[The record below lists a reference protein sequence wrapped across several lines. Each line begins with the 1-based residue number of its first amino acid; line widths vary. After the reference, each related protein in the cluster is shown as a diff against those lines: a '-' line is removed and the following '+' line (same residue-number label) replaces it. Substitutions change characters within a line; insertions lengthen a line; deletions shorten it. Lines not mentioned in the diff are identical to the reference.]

1 MNPIDGKEFND
12 MFGEALS
19 RGGEHLDKVAEVTGL
34 YIQEKLREN
43 SFARRILPPQTV
55 TVAELTR
62 NVSDESL
69 VYIDDLEPDSIAMRI
84 NMRGEP
90 DKTYIQA
97 PRYAIRMQTITSD
110 RFQKTEQE
118 LRSYRMPLT
127 KVIEQN
133 TVKDIQEQ
141 MDVKFMEHV
150 RIGLMFAT
158 IARKN
163 ELVDAGR
170 VQDDQLSGTSMIV
183 SGDPGSGKN
192 FRSALHFASYLLTG
206 KVASTD
212 RGGALTINIADKVEM
227 LSAGTYSPV
236 DGFFTNILLSQE
248 ASFNREVLAS
258 LVKICA
264 ARQVKARVILMHE
277 FDWADHLAW
286 TDQEAGLE
294 IVKEIV
300 VGGYK
305 YTTVGGYTYV
315 TTIRDNAAILEPGQI
330 YVFPAP
336 EFLGRF
342 LVLQNTQ
349 FYINKEGRFFN
360 MEAWEECGV
369 GFGNV
374 KGLGMVLLNGASVK
388 LPNLFHEDNGTA
400 TATGDNPVAGM
411 EGVTGEFTLTN
422 AGTDATVVSAS

>member
-163 ELVDAGR
+163 ELVDALR
-170 VQDDQLSGTSMIV
+170 VADDSAAATVALSGNKA
-183 SGDPGSGKN
+183 KN
-192 FRSALHFASYLLTG
+192 FRSKEAFAAYLGTG
-206 KVASTD
+206 NVVAATP
-212 RGGALTINIADKVEM
+212 GLLAN
-227 LSAGTYSPV
+227 GTGLEVSDAYAPV
-236 DGFFTNILLSQE
+236 DGFYSNILLSLE
-248 ASFNREVLAS
+248 SSFNREVLAS

-374 KGLGMVLLNGASVK
+374 KGLGMALLVGASVK
-388 LPNLFHEDNGTA
+388 LPNLFHKESGA
-400 TATGDNPVAGM
+400 EMTG
-411 EGVTGEFTLTN
+411 GVTGDFTLTN
-422 AGTDATVVSAS
+422 NGTNAPGVV

>member
-62 NVSDESL
+62 NVNDESL

-90 DKTYIQA
+90 DKTYIEA

-170 VQDDQLSGTSMIV
+170 VQDDSDASAVTLG
-183 SGDPGSGKN
+183 GAGSAKN
-192 FRSALHFASYLLTG
+192 FRSKEAFAAYLGTGNVVAATPGLNAGGTDLTVSTSY
-206 KVASTD
+206 A
-212 RGGALTINIADKVEM
+212 
-227 LSAGTYSPV
+227 PV
-236 DGFFTNILLSQE
+236 DGFYSNILLSQE
-248 ASFNREVLAS
+248 SSFNREVLAS

-388 LPNLFHEDNGTA
+388 LPNLFHTEAGA
-400 TATGDNPVAGM
+400 AMSGGD
-411 EGVTGEFTLTN
+411 TGEFTLTN
-422 AGTDATVVSAS
+422 NGTSAPGV

>member
-62 NVSDESL
+62 NVADESL

-170 VQDDQLSGTSMIV
+170 VVDASATSAV
-183 SGDPGSGKN
+183 TVGAADVKGKN
-192 FRSALHFASYLLTG
+192 FRSASLFAAYL
-206 KVASTD
+206 ASGEITQ
-212 RGGALTINIADKVEM
+212 A
-227 LSAGTYSPV
+227 SAGANGTTIAASAAPV
-236 DGFFTNILLSQE
+236 DGFYSNILLSLE
-248 ASFNREVLAS
+248 TSFNREVLAS

-305 YTTVGGYTYV
+305 YTTIGGYTYV

-374 KGLGMVLLNGASVK
+374 KGLGMVLLNGSSVK
-388 LPNLFHEDNGTA
+388 LPNLFHQDNGTA
-400 TATGDNPVAGM
+400 MNV
-411 EGVTGEFTLTN
+411 VGEFTLTN
-422 AGTDATVVSAS
+422 NGTSAPEVV